1 MPWSPRVW
9 SAGPNGSVEV
19 RTSTRSRLGEGRD
32 GLITSAPAP
41 PPILPLPLAHASPVR
56 LCRLYG
62 HLYVIR
68 RCYRATTT
76 MTAQREE
83 FDGSSTIRRGC
94 GGRRFSGIRDHG
106 AGPCGDRA
114 AVVA

>member
-9 SAGPNGSVEV
+9 SAGPNGSAEV

-56 LCRLYG
+56 LCGLYG

-83 FDGSSTIRRGC
+83 FDGSSTIRSRHHA
-94 GGRRFSGIRDHG
+94 GGHACTGFARSRCDRDS
-106 AGPCGDRA
+106 
-114 AVVA
+114 V